1 MELKYEDE
9 RRRRIELEN
18 AISSKIINSFQTV
31 RRIETNEENIK
42 DLLELA
48 NEELSKKANIIS
60 KVRKEGLNLV
70 TIPA

>member
-1 MELKYEDE
+1 LKYEDE

>member
-48 NEELSKKANIIS
+48 NEELSKKANILKICI
-60 KVRKEGLNLV
+60 KILIML
-70 TIPA
+70 I